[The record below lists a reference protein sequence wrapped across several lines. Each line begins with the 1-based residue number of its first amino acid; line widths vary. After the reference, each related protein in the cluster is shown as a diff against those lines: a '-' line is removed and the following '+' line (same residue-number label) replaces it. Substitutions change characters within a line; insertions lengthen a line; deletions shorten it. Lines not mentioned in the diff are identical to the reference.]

1 MYTTAHRVQRGESE
15 GINRFLHLHGEDF
28 CWPKDASSLP
38 EAAPGEEKRAEVELL
53 PGGNRVRSYLDV
65 LAPDSTSRALVS
77 WVLTVFGE
85 DLNERLNPTVFR
97 LEGVTI
103 RFGVDFS
110 MLDRRGEEF
119 GALAEAV
126 RELLAERD

>member
-65 LAPDSTSRALVS
+65 LAPCAGVLGADRIRGRSERAPES
-77 WVLTVFGE
+77 DGFPSGRG
-85 DLNERLNPTVFR
+85 DNPLR
-97 LEGVTI
+97 C
-103 RFGVDFS
+103 
-110 MLDRRGEEF
+110 
-119 GALAEAV
+119 
-126 RELLAERD
+126 